1 MIYVVLCD
9 SYKMFRKKE
18 KKALSSIFMLLI
30 GWPVGLD
37 QFFEGKNKKGISTTI
52 GWTVTALMFLYGL
65 GLRGYYT
72 GIVLVFALLFT
83 LVGSLQACKK
93 LFKITRA
100 FVDADD

>member
-1 MIYVVLCD
+1 
-9 SYKMFRKKE
+9 MFRKKE

-72 GIVLVFALLFT
+72 GVVLLFALLFT
-83 LVGSLQACKK
+83 MVGSLQACKK

>member
-72 GIVLVFALLFT
+72 GVVLVFALLFT

-93 LFKITRA
+93 LFKMTRA
-100 FVDADD
+100 FVDAAD